1 MYSDQAIYH
10 EGVDIL
16 KSEASEDE
24 GARRKYG
31 TERWTR
37 PAAEQAAPKLY
48 AQINEIDGYFKAATN
63 SDNIVKTKL
72 KENEYF
78 IQLLSG
84 PDHDL
89 ENYVPSGRRPAIT
102 GDVEREAGKL
112 RGCFNEVSRLESRRR
127 RKVETLRTKAKQD
140 DISRS
145 CPSLRFHNAYFALD
159 PELLREAARLE
170 REYPMQTIEA
180 VQFEGLFDKRLQM
193 YDVDQDMVE
202 EEGKDQVQAIKRLQ
216 DANAAFLV
224 ARRGDQSTKKREQAL
239 QNLENAYFKYKEIIS
254 NLDVGRK
261 FYNDLAKIVSRFRDD
276 ARSFAYQRKSEASQ
290 IEK

>member
-1 MYSDQAIYH
+1 MP
-10 EGVDIL
+10 V
-16 KSEASEDE
+16 
-24 GARRKYG
+24 
-31 TERWTR
+31 
-37 PAAEQAAPKLY
+37 KLLT
-48 AQINEIDGYFKAATN
+48 I
-63 SDNIVKTKL
+63 
-72 KENEYF
+72 
-78 IQLLSG
+78 
-84 PDHDL
+84 
-89 ENYVPSGRRPAIT
+89 
-102 GDVEREAGKL
+102 
-112 RGCFNEVSRLESRRR
+112 
-127 RKVETLRTKAKQD
+127 
-140 DISRS
+140 
-145 CPSLRFHNAYFALD
+145 LD

-193 YDVDQDMVE
+193 YDADQDMVQE
-202 EEGKDQVQAIKRLQ
+202 EEKEQAEAVKRLQ

-290 IEK
+290 IET